1 MSKAC
6 AKIMCMFCLNFETD
20 PLQEMF
26 YGNHARYKQTV
37 DGSINP
43 RRVSF
48 CYLNIGSLKA
58 QGNPSKGRFYGTQD
72 LAYLCI
78 RLRAQSTYYM
88 HVLSSLATITQH
100 TGTRQH
106 MYTRHRV
113 NTSLCQ
119 MGCWLEL
126 LASNK

>member
-6 AKIMCMFCLNFETD
+6 AKIMCTFCLNFETD
-20 PLQEMF
+20 PLQEKF

-58 QGNPSKGRFYGTQD
+58 
-72 LAYLCI
+72 
-78 RLRAQSTYYM
+78 
-88 HVLSSLATITQH
+88 
-100 TGTRQH
+100 
-106 MYTRHRV
+106 
-113 NTSLCQ
+113 
-119 MGCWLEL
+119 
-126 LASNK
+126 

>member
-1 MSKAC
+1 VPKLC
-6 AKIMCMFCLNFETD
+6 ARFVLTLKQTLYRKSSM
-20 PLQEMF
+20 
-26 YGNHARYKQTV
+26 GNHARYKQTV

-48 CYLNIGSLKA
+48 LLPQYWLAKSTRQPFKGKVLWNPRSSL
-58 QGNPSKGRFYGTQD
+58 FI
-72 LAYLCI
+72 I

-106 MYTRHRV
+106 TYTGYRV

-119 MGCWLEL
+119 IGCWLEL
-126 LASNK
+126 LASNN